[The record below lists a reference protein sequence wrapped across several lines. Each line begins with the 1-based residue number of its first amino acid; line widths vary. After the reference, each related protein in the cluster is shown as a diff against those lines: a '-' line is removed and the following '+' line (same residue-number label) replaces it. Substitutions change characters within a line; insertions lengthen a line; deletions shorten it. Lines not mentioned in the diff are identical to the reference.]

1 MLSHDARL
9 AQVKYFRFYVSE
21 PRSFVY
27 SMRVPQAGL
36 TPIKRQR
43 ASDEVYAALRQAIL
57 THVFRPGERLQIQ
70 DISDKLGVSLTP
82 VRQAIQRL
90 STEGLIEIHPRS
102 GTYVAKLSAE
112 DIEETFDIR
121 CALECLAAE
130 KAAERISPPLLARMK
145 ELLESLNQEPAG
157 EAGVRIHEAG
167 NSAFHAILLEAA
179 GNRRLSEMYESLEA
193 NIQIARVHVAE
204 GYRGSR
210 FKQERAE
217 HQEIYRAL
225 AARDVPR
232 VTAALRQHIQRAKAA
247 LIAGLQD
254 SSR

>member
-1 MLSHDARL
+1 
-9 AQVKYFRFYVSE
+9 
-21 PRSFVY
+21 
-27 SMRVPQAGL
+27 MRVPQAVL

-43 ASDEVYAALRQAIL
+43 ASDEVYDSLRQAIL
-57 THVFRPGERLQIQ
+57 SHLFRPGERLRIE
-70 DISDKLGVSLTP
+70 DIAEKLGVSLTP

-90 STEGLIEIHPRS
+90 SNEGLIEIHPRS

-130 KAAERISPPLLARMK
+130 KAAARISPAQLARMK
-145 ELLESLNQEPAG
+145 SLLESLSHEPSD
-157 EAGVRIHEAG
+157 EAGVRRHEAD
-167 NSAFHAILLEAA
+167 NSAFHAMLLEAA
-179 GNRRLSEMYESLEA
+179 ANRRLSEMYESLKA

-204 GYRGSR
+204 GYLGSR
-210 FKQERAE
+210 FRQERAE

-232 VTAALRQHIQRAKAA
+232 LTAALRQHIQRAKSA
-247 LIAGLQD
+247 LMAGVQD